1 MLTKKEIE
9 SVENILSQKPKTVIV
24 SHHNPDGD
32 AVGSSLALYHFFK
45 NEGFDVTVILPNPF
59 PKFLKWMPGA
69 DQILIADRHA
79 RSAARAIKEAE
90 LLCVADMNAAHRAGD
105 LLKNHIADSKA
116 FKLLIDHHLLVEI
129 DCDAKLSVPGTS
141 STCELVYDFI
151 FKYLKRKNALTKEMA
166 ECLYS
171 GIITDT
177 GSLSHVCNS
186 PRIYQILTKLMQAG
200 IDGEDIHRKIYDN
213 YSENRMRLLGF
224 SLSQRMKVLPQFATS
239 YIYLTKEDLKNFHFQ
254 PGDTEGFVNYGLS
267 MDVVR
272 FTAFFT
278 ERDGRIR
285 ISFRSKGDIDV
296 SKFAREYFDGG
307 GHHNASAAYH
317 YDTLENTIAYFE
329 ELVRKHADI
338 LHP

>member
-1 MLTKKEIE
+1 MFTKKEIE
-9 SVENILSQKPKTVIV
+9 HVENIISQKPKTVVV

-32 AVGSSLALYHFFK
+32 AVGSALALYHFFK
-45 NEGFDVTVILPNPF
+45 NEGLEVTVVLPNSF
-59 PKFLKWMPGA
+59 PGFLKWMPGA
-69 DQILIADRHA
+69 AEIVTADRHP
-79 RSAARAIKEAE
+79 RAAVRAVREAE
-90 LLCVADMNAAHRAGD
+90 LLCVADMNAPHRAGE
-105 LLKNHIADSKA
+105 LLCPHIADSKA
-116 FKLLIDHHLLVEI
+116 FKILIDHHILPEI
-129 DCDAKLSVPGTS
+129 DCNAKLSVPGTS

-151 FKYLKRKNALTKEMA
+151 FKYLKRKKILTKEMA
-166 ECLYS
+166 ECIYS

-186 PRIYQILTKLMQAG
+186 PRIYQILHKLMQAG
-200 IDGEDIHRKIYDN
+200 VDGEDIHRKIYDN

-224 SLSQRMKVLPQFATS
+224 SLSQRMKVLPEFSTS
-239 YIYLTKEDLKNFHFQ
+239 YIYLTKEDLKKFHFQ

-267 MDVVR
+267 MDVVK

-296 SKFAREYFDGG
+296 SKFAREYFNGG
-307 GHHNASAAYH
+307 GHHNASAAYY

-329 ELVRKHADI
+329 GLVMKHADI